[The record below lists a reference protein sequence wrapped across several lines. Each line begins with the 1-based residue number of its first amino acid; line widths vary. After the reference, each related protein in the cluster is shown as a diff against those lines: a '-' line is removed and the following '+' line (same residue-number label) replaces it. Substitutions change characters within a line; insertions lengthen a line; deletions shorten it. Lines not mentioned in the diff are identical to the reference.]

1 MNPRPRTSAAA
12 RGAPRIVCTLALWA
26 LCALAAARAD
36 EVQVAVAA
44 NFAAPMQDLA
54 AEFARASG
62 HRAVAIVGA
71 TGKLYAQIRN
81 GAPFEV
87 LLAADAATP
96 QRLEDEGGAV
106 AGQRF
111 TYAIGKLVLYSARPG
126 FVDAEGAVL
135 QQAHFAHLAI
145 ANPQTAPYGAAA
157 LQALQALG
165 LQQRLASTLVQADNI
180 AQAYEFVSTGNAEL
194 GFVALSQVAAP
205 GRSSPGSWWL
215 VPAALYQPIRQD
227 AVLLKA
233 GADRPAARAFL
244 DFLRSE
250 KARALIRT
258 YGYDN

>member
-1 MNPRPRTSAAA
+1 MHPPRAARAAACVRPRIAC
-12 RGAPRIVCTLALWA
+12 ILALWA
-26 LCALAAARAD
+26 LCALAGARAD

-44 NFAAPMQDLA
+44 NFAAPMQELA
-54 AEFARASG
+54 AEFARSSP

-96 QRLEDEGGAV
+96 RRLEDEGAAV

-126 FVDAEGAVL
+126 FVDAKGEVL
-135 QQAHFAHLAI
+135 QQARFSHLAI

-165 LQQRLASTLVQADNI
+165 LRQRLASTFVQADNI
-180 AQAYEFVSTGNAEL
+180 AQAFEFVATGNAEL

-205 GRSSPGSWWL
+205 GKASAGSWWL
-215 VPAALYQPIRQD
+215 VPAALYAPIRQD

-233 GADRPAARAFL
+233 GANRPAARAFL
-244 DFLRSE
+244 DFLRSD
-250 KARALIRT
+250 KAQALIRT